1 MPTDY
6 IQQSQLRRIIVFIG
20 KHSDAQSDMARKRNG
35 IAMTQG
41 KHFAAGGDHFAALPS
56 KKIHAPK
63 GIARLTVTAATMAAM
78 TGSSLISPFA
88 AFAQTG
94 DGGTQHPAV
103 MSPIAAHAG
112 AASGTGAKSA
122 AQTIA
127 DLQKAV
133 DKAKAKEDAA
143 KASYDEAAGS
153 YNEAVSARDQAKAS
167 YDSAVSAGTAA
178 DRAAMDEYARQVAEG
193 KDAAD
198 AAGKDL
204 EQAKAGLADAK
215 ADASK
220 KDETYQSVLKAAQDA
235 KDALDK
241 AKADAVSAT
250 PEAISAAEQAVRD
263 AQAAVDRAQVNLAN
277 ANATLADAQSKLVAA
292 QSAKDSAD
300 AVLTAA
306 QQNKDAA
313 DAKAAAA
320 SAAYEKAKADLAAAE
335 AGASGPEYDAAKQ
348 KVADA
353 EAALAAA
360 REVQSQCEFEL
371 KQAQSAAATAQTELN
386 DAQASLS
393 AKQQAAT
400 DAESGV
406 NAAQSALDAAN
417 ADLDAAKQANVD
429 AVAKLDAAKQAVKDA
444 ESAKA
449 AADVELANAKTAKDT
464 ADAAVT
470 AAQQK
475 VDEAQAKLDSA
486 DAQLKQGAIGFFRA
500 MGADDA
506 AGIILNAKY
515 ASYTEVGNEK
525 DATSLTNMI
534 DAIKWMRSVNDY
546 RKSVGLP
553 ELQVTYKLIAAGIS
567 NANYSDTVIAHS
579 QQFNGTGDSLAWN
592 YGTDPIR
599 QWVDQEKVYFDQAV
613 EALYGVT
620 GLTGKDAY
628 DFYFEKGGYY
638 NNPIDAYIAENFGK
652 SDPYASVGHY
662 IHVIT
667 PTLGAMGFGVCSKG
681 TMYGWKT
688 DSFTASWSDSSK
700 SPWNTDPISVD
711 EYEQNLTS
719 YIDSLKNAKSALDA
733 AKADLASKQQAAAG
747 AAAAVRQKQVA
758 ADSAQAGVDA
768 AKQGVD
774 EAQETVNAT
783 GRDIAAKQQGVT
795 DAQTEL
801 DAAKSNLEAANAA
814 VVTAK
819 STVQQKQVAFD
830 AANAA
835 VTTAQSKLDSAKT
848 DTAAKQQGVTDANAD
863 LAKFFQDVADA
874 KKALDTA
881 KSAYDAEAAEQTEK
895 ATVLAAAKQKADGT
909 ASALADA
916 QRATDAAK
924 AEVTA
929 AGTKL
934 TGSKSDLE
942 GAQSNLDLL
951 TGLAAKLTEAQ
962 QREQDAAKAVKD
974 SKAAFD
980 TAKADVIAAESL
992 VSAAEQ
998 AKAQADAK
1006 LAKLNSIDAG
1016 AALVSGHDANADDTL
1031 NALFA
1036 AAVEARAKV
1045 APAKAI
1051 LDEKQAVVDGL
1062 QPDYDA
1068 ALAAYEQAKS
1078 DRIAA
1083 EQDLSDEIARQEA
1096 EKAAKKQAAYSPKH
1110 LAVTEAAQ
1118 PGSLAQTGDRA
1129 GLIGETFAIGGT
1141 VLVAAGVFLDRK
1153 KRREQM

>member
-1 MPTDY
+1 
-6 IQQSQLRRIIVFIG
+6 
-20 KHSDAQSDMARKRNG
+20 
-35 IAMTQG
+35 MTQG
-41 KHFAAGGDHFAALPS
+41 KHFAAGGDHFAALPN
-56 KKIHAPK
+56 KKIHTPK

-133 DKAKAKEDAA
+133 DEAKAKEDAA
-143 KASYDEAAGS
+143 KAAYDEAAGP
-153 YNEAVSARDQAKAS
+153 YNEAASARDQAKAS

-215 ADASK
+215 ADASE
-220 KDETYQSVLKAAQDA
+220 KDEAYQSAIKAAQNA

-360 REVQSQCEFEL
+360 QATQSQCESEL
-371 KQAQSAAATAQTELN
+371 EQAQSAAATAQTELN
-386 DAQASLS
+386 DAQAALS

-464 ADAAVT
+464 ADVAAN

-475 VDEAQAKLDSA
+475 VDEAQAKLDTA

-500 MGADDA
+500 MGADSAIELIQNCTYKD
-506 AGIILNAKY
+506 
-515 ASYTEVGNEK
+515 YTEIGNSL
-525 DATSLTNMI
+525 DATSLDNMLLSI
-534 DAIKWMRSVNDY
+534 TVMKNVNAY
-546 RKSVGLP
+546 RKSVGLS
-553 ELQVTYKLIAAGIS
+553 ELQVTHKLIAAAIAD
-567 NANYSDTVIAHS
+567 ANYSTKNVEHA
-579 QQFNGTGDSLAWN
+579 QQFDVGENLAWS
-592 YGTDPIR
+592 YRDPCKAWIY
-599 QWVDQEKVYFDQAV
+599 QEKDLFDKTA
-613 EALYGVT
+613 ASLGAT
-620 GLTGKDAY
+620 NLSGKDAY
-628 DFYFEKGGYY
+628 DFWYANQDKFDYFR
-638 NNPIDAYIAENFGK
+638 I
-652 SDPYASVGHY
+652 GHY
-662 IHVIT
+662 MNIINPDYAVMGCGLNDDT
-667 PTLGAMGFGVCSKG
+667 RLTFSLTLQ
-681 TMYGWKT
+681 YG
-688 DSFTASWSDSSK
+688 SWSGSG
-700 SPWNTDPISVD
+700 WNMNPISVD

-719 YIDSLKNAKSALDA
+719 YINGLKSAKSALDA
-733 AKADLASKQQAAAG
+733 AKADLASKQQAAAD
-747 AAAAVRQKQVA
+747 AAETVQQKQVA

-768 AKQGVD
+768 AKQD
-774 EAQETVNAT
+774 
-783 GRDIAAKQQGVT
+783 VT
-795 DAQTEL
+795 DAQR
-801 DAAKSNLEAANAA
+801 A
-814 VVTAK
+814 V
-819 STVQQKQVAFD
+819 
-830 AANAA
+830 
-835 VTTAQSKLDSAKT
+835 
-848 DTAAKQQGVTDANAD
+848 
-863 LAKFFQDVADA
+863 
-874 KKALDTA
+874 
-881 KSAYDAEAAEQTEK
+881 
-895 ATVLAAAKQKADGT
+895 
-909 ASALADA
+909 
-916 QRATDAAK
+916 DAAK
-924 AEVTA
+924 ADTGVA
-929 AGTKL
+929 ADRL
-934 TGSKSDLE
+934 TGSQTDLDD
-942 GAQSNLDLL
+942 AQSNLDIL
-951 TGLAAKLTEAQ
+951 TGLAAKLAEAQ
-962 QREQDAAKAVKD
+962 QREQDAVKAVNDTKAALDAAKAG
-974 SKAAFD
+974 A
-980 TAKADVIAAESL
+980 IAAESL

-1006 LAKLNSIDAG
+1006 LSKLNSIDAG
-1016 AALVSGHDANADDTL
+1016 AAIASGHDANADDAL

-1051 LDEKQAVVDGL
+1051 LDEKQAAVDGL

-1068 ALAAYEQAKS
+1068 ALAAYESAKS

-1083 EQDLSDEIARQEA
+1083 EQKLSDEIARQEA
-1096 EKAAKKQAAYSPKH
+1096 EEAAKQQAAYTPKH
-1110 LAVTEAAQ
+1110 LAGTDTAQ

-1129 GLIGETFAIGGT
+1129 GLIGETFVIGGT
-1141 VLVAAGVFLDRK
+1141 VLVAAGVFLDQK

>member
-1 MPTDY
+1 
-6 IQQSQLRRIIVFIG
+6 
-20 KHSDAQSDMARKRNG
+20 
-35 IAMTQG
+35 MTQG

-63 GIARLTVTAATMAAM
+63 GIARLTATAATMAAM
-78 TGSSLISPFA
+78 TGSSLISPFT

-122 AQTIA
+122 ARTIA

-133 DKAKAKEDAA
+133 DEAKAKEDAA
-143 KASYDEAAGS
+143 KASYDEAAGP
-153 YNEAVSARDQAKAS
+153 YNEAASARDQAKAS

-215 ADASK
+215 ADTSE
-220 KDETYQSVLKAAQDA
+220 KDEAYQSTLK
-235 KDALDK
+235 
-241 AKADAVSAT
+241 
-250 PEAISAAEQAVRD
+250 
-263 AQAAVDRAQVNLAN
+263 
-277 ANATLADAQSKLVAA
+277 AA
-292 QSAKDSAD
+292 QSAKDAAD
-300 AVLTAA
+300 AVLAAA

-360 REVQSQCEFEL
+360 RAVQSQCKSEL
-371 KQAQSAAATAQTELN
+371 EQAQSAAATAQADLN
-386 DAQASLS
+386 DAQVALS
-393 AKQQAAT
+393 VKQQAAA

-417 ADLDAAKQANVD
+417 AGLDAAKQANVD

-449 AADVELANAKTAKDT
+449 AADVELANAKAAKDT

-506 AGIILNAKY
+506 VNIILNAKY
-515 ASYTEVGNEK
+515 AGKTEVGNSK
-525 DATSLTNMI
+525 DATSLDNMLN
-534 DAIKWMRSVNDY
+534 AIRWMKSVNDY
-546 RKSVGLP
+546 RKSVGLS
-553 ELQVTYKLIAAGIS
+553 ELQVTYKLIAGAIAD
-567 NANYSDTVIAHS
+567 ANYSDTVLDHAR
-579 QQFNGTGDSLAWN
+579 QYDFAENLAWN
-592 YGTDPIR
+592 YGIDPSG
-599 QWVDQEKVYFDQAV
+599 QWIEQEKGFFDKAT

-620 GLTGKDAY
+620 GLVGKDAY
-628 DFYFEKGGYY
+628 DFYAKNGVAINHWIA
-638 NNPIDAYIAENFGK
+638 NNCRWENG
-652 SDPYASVGHY
+652 SSGTVGHY
-662 IHVIT
+662 MNIINPELAV
-667 PTLGAMGFGVCSKG
+667 MGMATCTKG
-681 TMYGWKT
+681 TMSGLQTQCYTAEISGW
-688 DSFTASWSDSSK
+688 SGSG
-700 SPWNTDPISVD
+700 WNTNPISVD
-711 EYEQNLTS
+711 EYEQKLTS
-719 YIDSLKNAKSALDA
+719 YINGLKNAKSALDA
-733 AKADLASKQQAAAG
+733 AKADLASKQQAATD
-747 AAAAVRQKQVA
+747 AAETVQQKQDA
-758 ADSAQAGVDA
+758 ADSARAGVDA
-768 AKQGVD
+768 AKQD
-774 EAQETVNAT
+774 
-783 GRDIAAKQQGVT
+783 VT
-795 DAQTEL
+795 DAQR
-801 DAAKSNLEAANAA
+801 A
-814 VVTAK
+814 V
-819 STVQQKQVAFD
+819 
-830 AANAA
+830 
-835 VTTAQSKLDSAKT
+835 
-848 DTAAKQQGVTDANAD
+848 
-863 LAKFFQDVADA
+863 
-874 KKALDTA
+874 
-881 KSAYDAEAAEQTEK
+881 
-895 ATVLAAAKQKADGT
+895 
-909 ASALADA
+909 
-916 QRATDAAK
+916 DAAK
-924 AEVTA
+924 ADTGVA
-929 AGTKL
+929 ADRL
-934 TGSKSDLE
+934 TGSQTDLDD
-942 GAQSNLDLL
+942 AQSNLDIL
-951 TGLAAKLTEAQ
+951 TDLAAKLAEAQ
-962 QREQDAAKAVKD
+962 QREQDAVKAVND
-974 SKAAFD
+974 TKAALD
-980 TAKADVIAAESL
+980 AAKADTIAAESL

-1006 LAKLNSIDAG
+1006 LSKLNSIDAG
-1016 AALVSGHDANADDTL
+1016 AAIASGHDVNADDAL

-1051 LDEKQAVVDGL
+1051 LDEKQAAVDGL
-1062 QPDYDA
+1062 QAGYDA
-1068 ALAAYEQAKS
+1068 ALAAYELAKS

-1083 EQDLSDEIARQEA
+1083 EQKLSDEIARQEA
-1096 EKAAKKQAAYSPKH
+1096 EEVAKQQAAYTPKH
-1110 LAVTEAAQ
+1110 LAGTDTAQ

-1129 GLIGETFAIGGT
+1129 GLIGETFVIGGT

-1153 KRREQM
+1153 KRRGQM

>member
-1 MPTDY
+1 
-6 IQQSQLRRIIVFIG
+6 
-20 KHSDAQSDMARKRNG
+20 
-35 IAMTQG
+35 MTQG

-78 TGSSLISPFA
+78 TGSSLISPFT

-133 DKAKAKEDAA
+133 DEAKAKEDAA
-143 KASYDEAAGS
+143 KASYNEVAGP
-153 YNEAVSARDQAKAS
+153 YNEAASARDQAKAS
-167 YDSAVSAGTAA
+167 YDSAVNAGTAA

-204 EQAKAGLADAK
+204 EQAKTGLADAK
-215 ADASK
+215 ADASE
-220 KDETYQSVLKAAQDA
+220 KDEAYQSALKAAQDA

-241 AKADAVSAT
+241 AKVDAVGAT

-263 AQAAVDRAQVNLAN
+263 ATDAVSRAQAELAN
-277 ANATLADAQSKLVAA
+277 ANATLADAQSKLIAA
-292 QSAKDSAD
+292 QSAKDAAD
-300 AVLTAA
+300 SVLAA
-306 QQNKDAA
+306 AKQNKDAA
-313 DAKAAAA
+313 DAKTAAA

-360 REVQSQCEFEL
+360 RAVQSQCESEL
-371 KQAQSAAATAQTELN
+371 EQAQSAAATAQSELN

-393 AKQQAAT
+393 VKQQEAA

-417 ADLDAAKQANVD
+417 ADLDAAKQANAD

-449 AADVELANAKTAKDT
+449 AADVELANAKAAKDT

-470 AAQQK
+470 VAQQK

-500 MGADDA
+500 MGVEDA
-506 AGIILNAKY
+506 ANIILNAKY
-515 ASYTEVGNEK
+515 AGKTEVGNSK
-525 DATSLTNMI
+525 DATSLDNMLN
-534 DAIKWMRSVNDY
+534 AIRWMKSVNDY
-546 RKSVGLP
+546 RKSVGLS
-553 ELQVTYKLIAAGIS
+553 ELHVTYKLIAGAIAD
-567 NANYSDTVIAHS
+567 ANYSDTVLDHAR
-579 QQFNGTGDSLAWN
+579 QYDFAENLAWN
-592 YGTDPIR
+592 YGIDPSG
-599 QWVDQEKVYFDQAV
+599 QWIEQEKGFFDKAT

-620 GLTGKDAY
+620 GLVGKDAY
-628 DFYFEKGGYY
+628 DFYAKNGVAI
-638 NNPIDAYIAENFGK
+638 NHWIADNCHWENG
-652 SDPYASVGHY
+652 SSGTVGHY
-662 IHVIT
+662 MNIINPELAV
-667 PTLGAMGFGVCSKG
+667 MGMATCTKG
-681 TMYGWKT
+681 TMSGLQTQCYTAEISGW
-688 DSFTASWSDSSK
+688 SGSG
-700 SPWNTDPISVD
+700 WNMNPISVD
-711 EYEQNLTS
+711 EYEQKLTS
-719 YIDSLKNAKSALDA
+719 YINGLKNAKSALDA
-733 AKADLASKQQAAAG
+733 AKADLASKKQAAAG
-747 AAAAVRQKQVA
+747 AA
-758 ADSAQAGVDA
+758 
-768 AKQGVD
+768 
-774 EAQETVNAT
+774 T
-783 GRDIAAKQQGVT
+783 
-795 DAQTEL
+795 
-801 DAAKSNLEAANAA
+801 
-814 VVTAK
+814 
-819 STVQQKQVAFD
+819 TVQQKQVAFD

-835 VTTAQSKLDSAKT
+835 VTTAQSKLDSAKA
-848 DTAAKQQGVTDANAD
+848 DTEAKQQDVMDANAD

-881 KSAYDAEAAEQTEK
+881 KSVHDAAAADQVEK
-895 ATVLAAAKQKADGT
+895 ATVLAAAEQKADAT
-909 ASALADA
+909 ARALADA
-916 QRATDAAK
+916 QRAVDAAR
-924 AEVTA
+924 ADTGVA
-929 AGTKL
+929 ADRL
-934 TGSKSDLE
+934 TGSQTDLE
-942 GAQSNLDLL
+942 DAQSNLDIL
-951 TGLAAKLTEAQ
+951 TGLAAKLAEAQ
-962 QREQDAAKAVKD
+962 QREQDAVKAVND
-974 SKAAFD
+974 TKAALD
-980 TAKADVIAAESL
+980 AAKADTIAAESL

-1006 LAKLNSIDAG
+1006 LSKLNSIDAD
-1016 AALVSGHDANADDTL
+1016 AALASGHDANADDTL

-1062 QPDYDA
+1062 QPGYDA

-1083 EQDLSDEIARQEA
+1083 EQELSDELARQEA
-1096 EKAAKKQAAYSPKH
+1096 EEAAKKQAAYSPKH
-1110 LAVTEAAQ
+1110 LAGTEAAQ
-1118 PGSLAQTGDRA
+1118 TGSLAQTGDRA
-1129 GLIGETFAIGGT
+1129 NLIGETFAIGGT

>member
-1 MPTDY
+1 MY
-6 IQQSQLRRIIVFIG
+6 EK
-20 KHSDAQSDMARKRNG
+20 KH
-35 IAMTQG
+35 
-41 KHFAAGGDHFAALPS
+41 ALPN
-56 KKIHAPK
+56 KKIHTPK

-133 DKAKAKEDAA
+133 DEAKAKEDAA
-143 KASYDEAAGS
+143 KASYDEAAGP
-153 YNEAVSARDQAKAS
+153 YNEAASARDQAKAS
-167 YDSAVSAGTAA
+167 YDSAVSAGAAA

-215 ADASK
+215 ADASE
-220 KDETYQSVLKAAQDA
+220 KDEAYQSALKAAQDA

-241 AKADAVSAT
+241 AKADAVGAT

-263 AQAAVDRAQVNLAN
+263 ATDAVSRAQA
-277 ANATLADAQSKLVAA
+277 
-292 QSAKDSAD
+292 
-300 AVLTAA
+300 
-306 QQNKDAA
+306 
-313 DAKAAAA
+313 
-320 SAAYEKAKADLAAAE
+320 
-335 AGASGPEYDAAKQ
+335 
-348 KVADA
+348 
-353 EAALAAA
+353 
-360 REVQSQCEFEL
+360 
-371 KQAQSAAATAQTELN
+371 ELN

-417 ADLDAAKQANVD
+417 VD
-429 AVAKLDAAKQAVKDA
+429 AIAKLDAAKQAVKDA

-449 AADVELANAKTAKDT
+449 AADVELANAKAAKDT
-464 ADAAVT
+464 ADASVT

-475 VDEAQAKLDSA
+475 VGEAQAKLDSA

-506 AGIILNAKY
+506 VNIILNAKY
-515 ASYTEVGNEK
+515 AGKTEVGNSK
-525 DATSLTNMI
+525 DATSLDNMLN
-534 DAIKWMRSVNDY
+534 AIRWMKSVNDY
-546 RKSVGLP
+546 RKSVGLS
-553 ELQVTYKLIAAGIS
+553 ELQVTYKLIAGAIAD
-567 NANYSDTVIAHS
+567 ANYSDTVLDHAR
-579 QQFNGTGDSLAWN
+579 QYDFAENLAWN
-592 YGTDPIR
+592 YGIDPSG
-599 QWVDQEKVYFDQAV
+599 QWIEQEKGFFDKAT

-620 GLTGKDAY
+620 GLVGKDAY
-628 DFYFEKGGYY
+628 DFYAKNGVAI
-638 NNPIDAYIAENFGK
+638 NHWIADNCHWENG
-652 SDPYASVGHY
+652 SSGTVGHY
-662 IHVIT
+662 MNIINPELAV
-667 PTLGAMGFGVCSKG
+667 MGMATCTKG
-681 TMYGWKT
+681 TMSGLQTQCYTAEISGW
-688 DSFTASWSDSSK
+688 SGSG
-700 SPWNTDPISVD
+700 WNTNPISVD
-711 EYEQNLTS
+711 EYEQKLTS
-719 YIDSLKNAKSALDA
+719 YINGLKNAKSALDA
-733 AKADLASKQQAAAG
+733 AKANLASKQQAATD
-747 AAAAVRQKQVA
+747 AAETVQQKQVA

-768 AKQGVD
+768 AKQDVTDAQGVVD
-774 EAQETVNAT
+774 AAKADV
-783 GRDIAAKQQGVT
+783 AAKQQGVT
-795 DAQTEL
+795 DAQAEL
-801 DAAKSNLEAANAA
+801 DAAKSDLDAANAA

-819 STVQQKQVAFD
+819 TTVQQKKVAFD

-835 VTTAQSKLDSAKT
+835 VTAAQSKLDSAKA
-848 DTAAKQQGVTDANAD
+848 DTASKQQGVDDANAD

-874 KKALDTA
+874 KKALNTA
-881 KSAYDAEAAEQTEK
+881 KSVHDAAAAEQTEK
-895 ATVLAAAKQKADGT
+895 ATVLAVAKQKADTT

-916 QRATDAAK
+916 QRATDVAK
-924 AEVTA
+924 TEVTI

-934 TGSKSDLE
+934 TGSQTDLEDAQSDL
-942 GAQSNLDLL
+942 DIL
-951 TGLAAKLTEAQ
+951 TGLAAKLAEAQ
-962 QREQDAAKAVKD
+962 QREQDAAEAVNGT
-974 SKAAFD
+974 KAALD
-980 TAKADVIAAESL
+980 SAKADAIAAESL
-992 VSAAEQ
+992 VSATEQ
-998 AKAQADAK
+998 SKAQADAK

-1016 AALVSGHDANADDTL
+1016 AAIASGHDENADAAL

-1045 APAKAI
+1045 TPAKTI

-1062 QPDYDA
+1062 QPGYDA

-1083 EQDLSDEIARQEA
+1083 EQKLSDEIARQEA
-1096 EKAAKKQAAYSPKH
+1096 EEAAKKQAAYTPKH
-1110 LAVTEAAQ
+1110 LANTEAAK
-1118 PGSLAQTGDRA
+1118 PGSLAQTGDSAR
-1129 GLIGETFAIGGT
+1129 LIGETFAIGGT
-1141 VLVAAGVFLDRK
+1141 VLVAAGVFLDQK

>member
-1 MPTDY
+1 
-6 IQQSQLRRIIVFIG
+6 
-20 KHSDAQSDMARKRNG
+20 
-35 IAMTQG
+35 MTQG

-56 KKIHAPK
+56 KKIHTPK

-78 TGSSLISPFA
+78 TGSSLISPFT

-112 AASGTGAKSA
+112 AASGTGAKSV

-133 DKAKAKEDAA
+133 DEAKAKEDAA
-143 KASYDEAAGS
+143 KAAYDEAAGP
-153 YNEAVSARDQAKAS
+153 YNEAASARDQAKAS

-215 ADASK
+215 ADASE
-220 KDETYQSVLKAAQDA
+220 KDEAYQSAIKAAQDA
-235 KDALDK
+235 QDALDK
-241 AKADAVSAT
+241 AKADAVGAT
-250 PEAISAAEQAVRD
+250 PEAIRTAEQAVRD
-263 AQAAVDRAQVNLAN
+263 ATDAVSRAQAELDN
-277 ANATLADAQSKLVAA
+277 ANATLADAQSKLVVT

-300 AVLTAA
+300 AVLVAA
-306 QQNKDAA
+306 KQNKDAA

-320 SAAYEKAKADLAAAE
+320 SAAYEQAKADLAAAE

-360 REVQSQCEFEL
+360 QAAQSQCESEL
-371 KQAQSAAATAQTELN
+371 EQVQSAAATAQADLN

-393 AKQQAAT
+393 VKQQAAA

-429 AVAKLDAAKQAVKDA
+429 AISKLDAAKQAVKDA

-449 AADVELANAKTAKDT
+449 AADVELANAKAAKDT

-500 MGADDA
+500 MGANDA
-506 AGIILNAKY
+506 VNIILNAKY
-515 ASYTEVGNEK
+515 AGKTEVGNSK
-525 DATSLTNMI
+525 DATSLDNMLN
-534 DAIKWMRSVNDY
+534 AIKWMKSVNDY
-546 RKSVGLP
+546 RKSVGLS
-553 ELQVTYKLIAAGIS
+553 ELHVTYKLIAGAIAD
-567 NANYSDTVIAHS
+567 ANYSDTVLDHAR
-579 QQFNGTGDSLAWN
+579 QYDFAENLAWN
-592 YGTDPIR
+592 YGIDPSG
-599 QWVDQEKVYFDQAV
+599 QWIEQEKGFFDKAT

-620 GLTGKDAY
+620 GLVGKDAY
-628 DFYFEKGGYY
+628 DFYAKNGVAI
-638 NNPIDAYIAENFGK
+638 NHWIAANCHWENG
-652 SDPYASVGHY
+652 SSGTVGHY
-662 IHVIT
+662 MNIINPELAV
-667 PTLGAMGFGVCSKG
+667 MGMATCTKG
-681 TMYGWKT
+681 TMSGLQTQCYTAEISGW
-688 DSFTASWSDSSK
+688 SGSG
-700 SPWNTDPISVD
+700 WNMNPISVD
-711 EYEQNLTS
+711 EYEQKLTS
-719 YIDSLKNAKSALDA
+719 YINGLKNAKSALDA
-733 AKADLASKQQAAAG
+733 AKADLASKKQAAAG
-747 AAAAVRQKQVA
+747 AA
-758 ADSAQAGVDA
+758 
-768 AKQGVD
+768 
-774 EAQETVNAT
+774 T
-783 GRDIAAKQQGVT
+783 
-795 DAQTEL
+795 
-801 DAAKSNLEAANAA
+801 
-814 VVTAK
+814 
-819 STVQQKQVAFD
+819 TVQQKQVAFN

-835 VTTAQSKLDSAKT
+835 VTTAQSKLDSAKA
-848 DTAAKQQGVTDANAD
+848 DTASKQQGVDDANAD

-881 KSAYDAEAAEQTEK
+881 KSVHDSAVADQTEK
-895 ATVLAAAKQKADGT
+895 ATVLAAAEQKADAT
-909 ASALADA
+909 ARALADA
-916 QRATDAAK
+916 QRAVDAAK
-924 AEVTA
+924 TDTGVA
-929 AGTKL
+929 ADRL
-934 TGSKSDLE
+934 TGSQTDLDD
-942 GAQSNLDLL
+942 AQSNLDIL
-951 TGLAAKLTEAQ
+951 TGLAAKLAEAQ
-962 QREQDAAKAVKD
+962 QREQDAVKAVND
-974 SKAAFD
+974 TKAALD
-980 TAKADVIAAESL
+980 AAKADTIAAESL

-1006 LAKLNSIDAG
+1006 LSKLNSIDAG
-1016 AALVSGHDANADDTL
+1016 AAIASGHDVNADDAL

-1036 AAVEARAKV
+1036 AAVETRAKV

-1051 LDEKQAVVDGL
+1051 LDEKQAAVDEL
-1062 QPDYDA
+1062 QPGYNA
-1068 ALAAYEQAKS
+1068 TLAAYEQAKS

-1083 EQDLSDEIARQEA
+1083 EQKLSDEIARQEA
-1096 EKAAKKQAAYSPKH
+1096 EEVAKQQAAYTPKH
-1110 LAVTEAAQ
+1110 LAGTDTAQ

-1129 GLIGETFAIGGT
+1129 GLIGETFVIGGT
-1141 VLVAAGVFLDRK
+1141 VLVAAGVFLDQK

>member
-1 MPTDY
+1 MY
-6 IQQSQLRRIIVFIG
+6 EK
-20 KHSDAQSDMARKRNG
+20 KH
-35 IAMTQG
+35 
-41 KHFAAGGDHFAALPS
+41 ALPS
-56 KKIHAPK
+56 KKIHTPK

-78 TGSSLISPFA
+78 TGSSLISPFT

-103 MSPIAAHAG
+103 MSPIAAH
-112 AASGTGAKSA
+112 
-122 AQTIA
+122 
-127 DLQKAV
+127 
-133 DKAKAKEDAA
+133 
-143 KASYDEAAGS
+143 
-153 YNEAVSARDQAKAS
+153 
-167 YDSAVSAGTAA
+167 AGTAA

-215 ADASK
+215 ADASE
-220 KDETYQSVLKAAQDA
+220 KDEAYQSALKAAQNA
-235 KDALDK
+235 KDALDN

-263 AQAAVDRAQVNLAN
+263 AQAAVDRAQANLAN

-360 REVQSQCEFEL
+360 QAAQSQCESEL
-371 KQAQSAAATAQTELN
+371 EQAQSAAATAQTELN

-417 ADLDAAKQANVD
+417 ADLDAAKQANVN
-429 AVAKLDAAKQAVKDA
+429 AIAKLDAAKQAVKDA

-506 AGIILNAKY
+506 ANIILNAKY
-515 ASYTEVGNEK
+515 AGKTEVGNSK
-525 DATSLTNMI
+525 DATSLDNMLN
-534 DAIKWMRSVNDY
+534 AIKWMKSVNDY
-546 RKSVGLP
+546 RKSVGLS
-553 ELQVTYKLIAAGIS
+553 ELHVTYKLIAGAIAD
-567 NANYSDTVIAHS
+567 ANYSDTVLDHAR
-579 QQFNGTGDSLAWN
+579 QYDFAENLAWN
-592 YGTDPIR
+592 YGIDPSG
-599 QWVDQEKVYFDQAV
+599 QWIEQEKGFFDKAT

-620 GLTGKDAY
+620 GLVGKDAY
-628 DFYFEKGGYY
+628 DFYAKNGVAI
-638 NNPIDAYIAENFGK
+638 NHWIADNCHWENG
-652 SDPYASVGHY
+652 SSGTVGHY
-662 IHVIT
+662 MNIINPELAV
-667 PTLGAMGFGVCSKG
+667 MGMATCTKG
-681 TMYGWKT
+681 TMSGLQTQCYTAEISGW
-688 DSFTASWSDSSK
+688 SGSG
-700 SPWNTDPISVD
+700 WNTNPISVD
-711 EYEQNLTS
+711 EYEQKLTS
-719 YIDSLKNAKSALDA
+719 YINGLKNAKSALDA
-733 AKADLASKQQAAAG
+733 AKADLASKKQAAAG
-747 AAAAVRQKQVA
+747 AATTVQQKQVA
-758 ADSAQAGVDA
+758 VDSAQAGVDA
-768 AKQGVD
+768 AKQGV
-774 EAQETVNAT
+774 A
-783 GRDIAAKQQGVT
+783 
-795 DAQTEL
+795 DAQCAV
-801 DAAKSNLEAANAA
+801 DA
-814 VVTAK
+814 
-819 STVQQKQVAFD
+819 
-830 AANAA
+830 
-835 VTTAQSKLDSAKT
+835 AKT
-848 DTAAKQQGVTDANAD
+848 DTGVAAD
-863 LAKFFQDVADA
+863 
-874 KKALDTA
+874 
-881 KSAYDAEAAEQTEK
+881 
-895 ATVLAAAKQKADGT
+895 
-909 ASALADA
+909 
-916 QRATDAAK
+916 R
-924 AEVTA
+924 
-929 AGTKL
+929 L
-934 TGSKSDLE
+934 TGSQTDLDD
-942 GAQSNLDLL
+942 AQSNLDIL
-951 TGLAAKLTEAQ
+951 TDLAAKLAEAQ
-962 QREQDAAKAVKD
+962 QREQDAVKAVND
-974 SKAAFD
+974 TKAALD
-980 TAKADVIAAESL
+980 AAKADAIAAESL

-1006 LAKLNSIDAG
+1006 LSKLNSIDAG
-1016 AALVSGHDANADDTL
+1016 AAIASGHDVNADDAL

-1051 LDEKQAVVDGL
+1051 LDERQAAVDGL
-1062 QPDYDA
+1062 QPGYDA
-1068 ALAAYEQAKS
+1068 ALAAYELAKS

-1083 EQDLSDEIARQEA
+1083 EQKLSDKIARQEA
-1096 EKAAKKQAAYSPKH
+1096 EEAAKQQAAYTPKH
-1110 LAVTEAAQ
+1110 LAGTDTAQ

-1141 VLVAAGVFLDRK
+1141 VLVAAGVFLDQK

>member
-1 MPTDY
+1 
-6 IQQSQLRRIIVFIG
+6 
-20 KHSDAQSDMARKRNG
+20 
-35 IAMTQG
+35 MTQG

-78 TGSSLISPFA
+78 TGSSLISPFT

-133 DKAKAKEDAA
+133 DEAKAKEDAA
-143 KASYDEAAGS
+143 KASYDEVAGP
-153 YNEAVSARDQAKAS
+153 YNEAASARDQAKAS

-215 ADASK
+215 ADASE
-220 KDETYQSVLKAAQDA
+220 KDEAYQSALKAAQDA

-250 PEAISAAEQAVRD
+250 PEAIRAAEQAVRD
-263 AQAAVDRAQVNLAN
+263 AQAAVDRAQTELDN

-300 AVLTAA
+300 SVLAAA

-320 SAAYEKAKADLAAAE
+320 GAAYEKAKADLAAAE

-360 REVQSQCEFEL
+360 RAVQSQCESEL
-371 KQAQSAAATAQTELN
+371 EQAQSAAATAQTELN
-386 DAQASLS
+386 DAQVALS
-393 AKQQAAT
+393 VKQQAAA
-400 DAESGV
+400 DAKSGV

-417 ADLDAAKQANVD
+417 AGLDAAKQANAD

-470 AAQQK
+470 ATQQK
-475 VDEAQAKLDSA
+475 VDEAQTKVDLA
-486 DAQLKQGAIGFFRA
+486 DAQLKQGAIGFFKA

-506 AGIILNAKY
+506 VNIILNAKY
-515 ASYTEVGNEK
+515 AGKTEVGNSK
-525 DATSLTNMI
+525 DATSLDNMLN
-534 DAIKWMRSVNDY
+534 AIRWMKSVNDY
-546 RKSVGLP
+546 RKSVGLS
-553 ELQVTYKLIAAGIS
+553 ELQVTYKLIAGAIAD
-567 NANYSDTVIAHS
+567 ANYSDTVLDHAR
-579 QQFNGTGDSLAWN
+579 QYDFAENLAWN
-592 YGTDPIR
+592 YGIDPSG
-599 QWVDQEKVYFDQAV
+599 QWIEQEKGFFDKATD
-613 EALYGVT
+613 ALYGVT
-620 GLTGKDAY
+620 GLVGKDAY
-628 DFYFEKGGYY
+628 DFYAKNGVAI
-638 NNPIDAYIAENFGK
+638 NHWIAANCHWENG
-652 SDPYASVGHY
+652 SSGTVGHY
-662 IHVIT
+662 MNIINPELAV
-667 PTLGAMGFGVCSKG
+667 MGMATCTKG
-681 TMYGWKT
+681 TVSGLQTQCYTAEVSGW
-688 DSFTASWSDSSK
+688 SGSG
-700 SPWNTDPISVD
+700 WNMNPISVD
-711 EYEQNLTS
+711 EYEQKLNS
-719 YIDSLKNAKSALDA
+719 YVNGLKNAQSALNA

-747 AAAAVRQKQVA
+747 AAATVQQKQDA
-758 ADSAQAGVDA
+758 ADSAQDDVDA

-801 DAAKSNLEAANAA
+801 DAAKSNLDAANAA

-819 STVQQKQVAFD
+819 STVQQKKVAFD

-835 VTTAQSKLDSAKT
+835 VTAAQSKLDSAKA
-848 DTAAKQQGVTDANAD
+848 DTETKQQGVDDANAD

-881 KSAYDAEAAEQTEK
+881 KSVHDAAAAEQAEK

-916 QRATDAAK
+916 QRAADAAK
-924 AEVTA
+924 VDTGVA
-929 AGTKL
+929 ADKL
-934 TGSKSDLE
+934 TGSQSDLE
-942 GAQSNLDLL
+942 DAQSNLDIL
-951 TGLAAKLTEAQ
+951 TGLAAKLAEAQ
-962 QREQDAAKAVKD
+962 QREQDAVKAVN
-974 SKAAFD
+974 D
-980 TAKADVIAAESL
+980 TKVALDAAKADTIAAESL

-1006 LAKLNSIDAG
+1006 LSKLNSIDAG
-1016 AALVSGHDANADDTL
+1016 AAIASGHDVNADGAL

-1051 LDEKQAVVDGL
+1051 LDEKQAAVDGL
-1062 QPDYDA
+1062 QPGYDA
-1068 ALAAYEQAKS
+1068 TLAAYEQAKS

-1083 EQDLSDEIARQEA
+1083 EQKLSDEIARQEA
-1096 EKAAKKQAAYSPKH
+1096 EEAAKQQAAYTPKH
-1110 LAVTEAAQ
+1110 LAGTDTAQ

-1129 GLIGETFAIGGT
+1129 GLIGETFVIGGT
-1141 VLVAAGVFLDRK
+1141 VLVAAGVFLDQK

>member
-1 MPTDY
+1 MY
-6 IQQSQLRRIIVFIG
+6 EK
-20 KHSDAQSDMARKRNG
+20 KH
-35 IAMTQG
+35 
-41 KHFAAGGDHFAALPS
+41 ALPN
-56 KKIHAPK
+56 KKIHTPK

-78 TGSSLISPFA
+78 TGSSLISPFT

-112 AASGTGAKSA
+112 AASGTGTKSV

-133 DKAKAKEDAA
+133 DEAKAKEDAA
-143 KASYDEAAGS
+143 KASYDEAAGP
-153 YNEAVSARDQAKAS
+153 YNEAASARDQAKAS
-167 YDSAVSAGTAA
+167 YDSAVSAGAAA

-215 ADASK
+215 ADASE
-220 KDETYQSVLKAAQDA
+220 KDEAYQSALKAAQDA

-263 AQAAVDRAQVNLAN
+263 AQAAMDRAQAELDN

-292 QSAKDSAD
+292 QSAKDAAD
-300 AVLTAA
+300 AVLVAA

-320 SAAYEKAKADLAAAE
+320 SAAYEKAKTDLAAAE
-335 AGASGPEYDAAKQ
+335 AGASGPEYNAAKQ

-360 REVQSQCEFEL
+360 RAVQSQCESEL
-371 KQAQSAAATAQTELN
+371 EQAQSAAATAQTELN

-417 ADLDAAKQANVD
+417 ADLDAAKQANAD

-449 AADVELANAKTAKDT
+449 AADEELANAKTAKDT

-506 AGIILNAKY
+506 VNIILNAKY
-515 ASYTEVGNEK
+515 AGKTEVGNSK
-525 DATSLTNMI
+525 DATSLDNMLN
-534 DAIKWMRSVNDY
+534 AIRWMKSVNDY
-546 RKSVGLP
+546 RKSVGLS
-553 ELQVTYKLIAAGIS
+553 ELQVTYKLIAGAIAD
-567 NANYSDTVIAHS
+567 ANYSDTVLDHAR
-579 QQFNGTGDSLAWN
+579 QYDFAENLAWN
-592 YGTDPIR
+592 YGIDPSG
-599 QWVDQEKVYFDQAV
+599 QWIEQEKGFFDKAT

-620 GLTGKDAY
+620 GLVGKDAY
-628 DFYFEKGGYY
+628 DFYAKNGVAI
-638 NNPIDAYIAENFGK
+638 NHWIADNCHWENG
-652 SDPYASVGHY
+652 SSGTVGHY
-662 IHVIT
+662 MNIINPELAV
-667 PTLGAMGFGVCSKG
+667 MGMATCTKG
-681 TMYGWKT
+681 TMSGLQTQCYTAEISGW
-688 DSFTASWSDSSK
+688 SGSG
-700 SPWNTDPISVD
+700 WNTNPISVD
-711 EYEQNLTS
+711 EYEQKLTS
-719 YIDSLKNAKSALDA
+719 YINGLKNAKSALDV
-733 AKADLASKQQAAAG
+733 AKADLASKKQAAAG
-747 AAAAVRQKQVA
+747 AA
-758 ADSAQAGVDA
+758 
-768 AKQGVD
+768 
-774 EAQETVNAT
+774 T
-783 GRDIAAKQQGVT
+783 
-795 DAQTEL
+795 
-801 DAAKSNLEAANAA
+801 
-814 VVTAK
+814 
-819 STVQQKQVAFD
+819 TVQQKQVAFD

-835 VTTAQSKLDSAKT
+835 VMTAQSKLDSAKA
-848 DTAAKQQGVTDANAD
+848 DTAAKQQGVDDANAD

-874 KKALDTA
+874 KKAVDTA
-881 KSAYDAEAAEQTEK
+881 KSVHDAAAADQVEK
-895 ATVLAAAKQKADGT
+895 AAVLAAAEQKADAT
-909 ASALADA
+909 ARALADA
-916 QRATDAAK
+916 QRAVDAAK
-924 AEVTA
+924 ADTGVA
-929 AGTKL
+929 ADRL
-934 TGSKSDLE
+934 TGSQTDLDD
-942 GAQSNLDLL
+942 AQSNLDIL
-951 TGLAAKLTEAQ
+951 TGLAAKLAESQ
-962 QREQDAAKAVKD
+962 QREQDAVKAVND
-974 SKAAFD
+974 TKAALD
-980 TAKADVIAAESL
+980 AAKADAIAAESL

-1006 LAKLNSIDAG
+1006 LSKLNSIDTG
-1016 AALVSGHDANADDTL
+1016 AAIASGHDVNADDAL
-1031 NALFA
+1031 NALFV

-1051 LDEKQAVVDGL
+1051 LDEKQAAVDGL
-1062 QPDYDA
+1062 QSGYDA
-1068 ALAAYEQAKS
+1068 ALAAYELAKS

-1083 EQDLSDEIARQEA
+1083 EQKLSDEIARQKA
-1096 EKAAKKQAAYSPKH
+1096 EEAAKQQAAYTPKH
-1110 LAVTEAAQ
+1110 LAGTDTAQ

-1129 GLIGETFAIGGT
+1129 GLIGETFVIGGT
-1141 VLVAAGVFLDRK
+1141 VLVAAGVFLDQK

>member
-1 MPTDY
+1 
-6 IQQSQLRRIIVFIG
+6 
-20 KHSDAQSDMARKRNG
+20 
-35 IAMTQG
+35 MTQG
-41 KHFAAGGDHFAALPS
+41 KHFAAGGDHFAALPN
-56 KKIHAPK
+56 KKIHTPK

-78 TGSSLISPFA
+78 TGSSLISPFT

-133 DKAKAKEDAA
+133 NEAKAKEDAA
-143 KASYDEAAGS
+143 KAAYDEAAGP
-153 YNEAVSARDQAKAS
+153 YNEAASARDQAKAS
-167 YDSAVSAGTAA
+167 YDSAVNAGTAA

-215 ADASK
+215 ADASE
-220 KDETYQSVLKAAQDA
+220 KDEAYQSALKAAQDA

-263 AQAAVDRAQVNLAN
+263 AQAAVERAQAGLAN

-300 AVLTAA
+300 AVLAAA

-353 EAALAAA
+353 EATLAAA
-360 REVQSQCEFEL
+360 RAVQSQCESEL
-371 KQAQSAAATAQTELN
+371 EQVQSAAATAQTELN

-393 AKQQAAT
+393 AKQQAAV
-400 DAESGV
+400 DAASGV
-406 NAAQSALDAAN
+406 NDAQSALDAAN
-417 ADLDAAKQANVD
+417 SDLDAAKQANAD
-429 AVAKLDAAKQAVKDA
+429 AIAKLDAAKQAVKDA

-486 DAQLKQGAIGFFRA
+486 DAQLKQGAIGFFKA
-500 MGADDA
+500 MGADSA
-506 AGIILNAKY
+506 IEIIQNCTHKDY
-515 ASYTEVGNEK
+515 AEVGNSL
-525 DATSLTNMI
+525 DATSLDNMLA
-534 DAIKWMRSVNDY
+534 AIPYMKSINEY
-546 RKSVGLP
+546 RKSVGLS
-553 ELQVTYKLIAAGIS
+553 ELQVTYKLIAAAIA
-567 NANYSDTVIAHS
+567 NASYSDVKFGHS
-579 QQFNGTGDSLAWN
+579 MQFDTTENLAWN
-592 YGTDPIR
+592 YGTDPKP
-599 QWVDQEKVYFDQAV
+599 QWVDQEKAFFDQAV
-613 EALYGVT
+613 QELYGVT
-620 GLTGKDAY
+620 GLTGKDAV
-628 DFYFEKGGYY
+628 DFYKTHSGIESYVNQHFKVAGY
-638 NNPIDAYIAENFGK
+638 PAT
-652 SDPYASVGHY
+652 VGHY
-662 IHVIT
+662 LHVIS
-667 PTLGAMGFGVCSKG
+667 PEIGYMGMAVCSKG
-681 TMYGWKT
+681 TLNGWQT
-688 DSFTASWSDSSK
+688 DSLDTANLGWAGSG
-700 SPWNTDPISVD
+700 WNMNPMSVD
-711 EYEQNLTS
+711 EYEQKLTS
-719 YIDSLKNAKSALDA
+719 YINGLKNAKSALDV
-733 AKADLASKQQAAAG
+733 AKADLASKKQAAAG
-747 AAAAVRQKQVA
+747 AA
-758 ADSAQAGVDA
+758 
-768 AKQGVD
+768 
-774 EAQETVNAT
+774 T
-783 GRDIAAKQQGVT
+783 
-795 DAQTEL
+795 
-801 DAAKSNLEAANAA
+801 
-814 VVTAK
+814 
-819 STVQQKQVAFD
+819 TVQQKQVAFD

-835 VTTAQSKLDSAKT
+835 VMTAQSKLDSAKA
-848 DTAAKQQGVTDANAD
+848 DTAAKQQGVDDANAD

-874 KKALDTA
+874 KKAVDTA
-881 KSAYDAEAAEQTEK
+881 KSVHDAAAADQAEK
-895 ATVLAAAKQKADGT
+895 AAVLAAAKQKANGT
-909 ASALADA
+909 ARALADA
-916 QRATDAAK
+916 QRAVDAAK
-924 AEVTA
+924 ADTGVA
-929 AGTKL
+929 ADRL
-934 TGSKSDLE
+934 TGSQTDLV
-942 GAQSNLDLL
+942 GAQSNLDIL
-951 TGLAAKLTEAQ
+951 TGLAAKLAETQ
-962 QREQDAAKAVKD
+962 QREQDAVKAVND
-974 SKAAFD
+974 TKAALD
-980 TAKADVIAAESL
+980 AAKADAIAAESL

-1006 LAKLNSIDAG
+1006 LSKLNSIDAG
-1016 AALVSGHDANADDTL
+1016 AAIASGHDVNADDAL

-1051 LDEKQAVVDGL
+1051 LDEKQAAVDGL
-1062 QPDYDA
+1062 QSGYDA

-1083 EQDLSDEIARQEA
+1083 EQKLSDEIARQEA
-1096 EKAAKKQAAYSPKH
+1096 EEVAKQQAAYTPKH
-1110 LAVTEAAQ
+1110 LAGTDTAQ
-1118 PGSLAQTGDRA
+1118 PGNLAQTGDRA
-1129 GLIGETFAIGGT
+1129 GLIGETFVIGGT
-1141 VLVAAGVFLDRK
+1141 VLVAAGVFLDQK